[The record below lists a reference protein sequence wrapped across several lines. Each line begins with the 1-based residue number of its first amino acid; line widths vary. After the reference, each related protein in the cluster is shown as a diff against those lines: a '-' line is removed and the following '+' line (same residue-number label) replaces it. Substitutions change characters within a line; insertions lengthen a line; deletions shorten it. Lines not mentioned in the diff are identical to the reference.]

1 MTGRQKSK
9 KHHHKEHSAA
19 GGGAEDEPP
28 RGSVD
33 SRDQLF
39 FWGTAPAHDMPRA
52 SLDLPRSRSSL
63 DLPPRSSVDHI
74 SHRKSAS
81 NGSRADALLLLPHP
95 NGDNKAAA
103 AAGKDPPAKPK
114 GSAEDRERH
123 LMEVNDK
130 FLQKL
135 RALRSQNED
144 LSNQVASLEG
154 ELRMTK
160 EVLELLLF
168 MTPICRR
175 AAGKVVC
182 G

>member
-9 KHHHKEHSAA
+9 KHHHKEHGAA

-33 SRDQLF
+33 SCDQLF
-39 FWGTAPAHDMPRA
+39 FWGATAPPHDMPRA

-81 NGSRADALLLLPHP
+81 NGSRADALLLLQHP

-103 AAGKDPPAKPK
+103 AAGKDPPAEPNS
-114 GSAEDRERH
+114 SAEDRVRH
-123 LMEVNDK
+123 LKELNSK

-144 LSNQVASLEG
+144 LSDQVKSLEG

-160 EVLELLLF
+160 EVL
-168 MTPICRR
+168 
-175 AAGKVVC
+175 
-182 G
+182 

>member
-9 KHHHKEHSAA
+9 KHHHKEHGAA

-39 FWGTAPAHDMPRA
+39 FWGATAPPHDMPRA

-63 DLPPRSSVDHI
+63 DLPPRSSLDHI
-74 SHRKSAS
+74 AHRKSAS
-81 NGSRADALLLLPHP
+81 NGSRADALLLLSHP

-114 GSAEDRERH
+114 GSAEDRVRH
-123 LMEVNDK
+123 LLEVNDK

-144 LSNQVASLEG
+144 LSDQVTSLEG

-160 EVLELLLF
+160 EVL
-168 MTPICRR
+168 
-175 AAGKVVC
+175 
-182 G
+182 

>member
-9 KHHHKEHSAA
+9 KNHHKEHGAA

-33 SRDQLF
+33 SSDQLF
-39 FWGTAPAHDMPRA
+39 FWGATAPPHDMARA

-74 SHRKSAS
+74 AHRKLAS
-81 NGSRADALLLLPHP
+81 NGSRPDALLLLPRP
-95 NGDNKAAA
+95 NCDNKATA
-103 AAGKDPPAKPK
+103 AAGKDPPARPK
-114 GSAEDRERH
+114 CSAEDRVRD
-123 LMEVNDK
+123 LLEVNDK

-135 RALRSQNED
+135 RTLRSQNKD
-144 LSNQVASLEG
+144 LSDQVTSLEG

-160 EVLELLLF
+160 EVL
-168 MTPICRR
+168 
-175 AAGKVVC
+175 
-182 G
+182 

>member
-1 MTGRQKSK
+1 MTGRHKSK
-9 KHHHKEHSAA
+9 KHHHKEHGAA
-19 GGGAEDEPP
+19 GGAEDEPR

-33 SRDQLF
+33 SCDQLF
-39 FWGTAPAHDMPRA
+39 FWGATAPPNDMPRA

-74 SHRKSAS
+74 AHRKSAS

-114 GSAEDRERH
+114 GSAEDRVRH
-123 LMEVNDK
+123 LLEVNDK
-130 FLQKL
+130 FVQKL

-144 LSNQVASLEG
+144 LSDQVTSLKG
-154 ELRMTK
+154 ELRMAK
-160 EVLELLLF
+160 EVL
-168 MTPICRR
+168 
-175 AAGKVVC
+175 
-182 G
+182 